1 MGVGSRLER
10 LGFIGSSEA
19 GVRIPQMGY
28 SSLESKNRGP
38 GRHEGYPVRSACTVA
53 MLEAPPT
60 ML

>member
-10 LGFIGSSEA
+10 LGFSGSSEA

-38 GRHEGYPVRSACTVA
+38 GRHEGYPGPFGVYGGDA
-53 MLEAPPT
+53 
-60 ML
+60 